1 MDLERIIEYTIE
13 EEEVLVDMI
22 RYLMEDMRSN
32 AQNLEDVTYVVST
45 IKRMLMSIKY
55 QGE

>member
-32 AQNLEDVTYVVST
+32 AQNLEDVVCAVSN
-45 IKRMLMSIKY
+45 IKRILTSIKY
-55 QGE
+55 